1 MEPTDLTQPMD
12 DCTTVQAARLLGVS
26 VRSVQ
31 LMVDRGELA
40 AWKTSGGHRRIARA
54 SVDRWRHSRSS
65 GGQAQGAS
73 APPVSADDAPA
84 QTGAARPSALLIDDS
99 NHFQKL
105 VTLLFGQRFPGVA
118 LHVADDGI
126 SGLAQYGRLQPD
138 FLIVDILLPGIDGA
152 ALITSLRSHA
162 QFSPSRLVVVTSLDA
177 SELAPYAL
185 ALDGIPVIHK
195 SRLVVELSALMQS
208 WLGAGGDMPPGRRAV
223 GLKPAPAPAGR

>member
-1 MEPTDLTQPMD
+1 MEPTDLTNPMD

-65 GGQAQGAS
+65 GGQAPAATGLTGL
-73 APPVSADDAPA
+73 PVSAEHAPA
-84 QTGAARPSALLIDDS
+84 LTAVARPCALLIDDS

-105 VTLLFGQRFPGVA
+105 VTLVFQQRFPGVE

-152 ALITSLRSHA
+152 TLITSLRSHA
-162 QFSPSRLVVVTSLDA
+162 QFSPSHLVVVTSLDT

-185 ALDGIPVIHK
+185 ALEGIPVIHK
-195 SRLVVELSALMQS
+195 SRLVAELSALMQS
-208 WLGAGGDMPPGRRAV
+208 WLGESRDLPSDRRPQSSAS
-223 GLKPAPAPAGR
+223 ASR